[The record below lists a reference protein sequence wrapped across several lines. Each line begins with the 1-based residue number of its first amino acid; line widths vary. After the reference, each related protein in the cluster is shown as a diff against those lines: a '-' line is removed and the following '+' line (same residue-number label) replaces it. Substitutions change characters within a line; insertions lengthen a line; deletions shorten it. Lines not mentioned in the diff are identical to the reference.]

1 MVYRVYV
8 EKKKG
13 QTHEADSLLRE
24 VNEFLQIKNL
34 ESVRVLN
41 RYDVERIDEELFRYS
56 VNTVF
61 SEPQVDTVSW
71 DVPNG
76 GVVLPWSLCPV
87 SLTSVQTPLPS
98 ASRFC
103 LKVSD
108 PLCVPPRF
116 TFWRASFLT
125 VTLKP
130 SATT

>member
-13 QTHEADSLLRE
+13 QTHEADSLLRD
-24 VNEFLQIKNL
+24 VNAFLQIKGL

-71 DVPNG
+71 DVPSG
-76 GVVLPWSLCPV
+76 SMGM
-87 SLTSVQTPLPS
+87 
-98 ASRFC
+98 A
-103 LKVSD
+103 
-108 PLCVPPRF
+108 
-116 TFWRASFLT
+116 
-125 VTLKP
+125 
-130 SATT
+130 